1 MSVQYEPVEV
11 REDERRIAEKGIE
24 RYTQWLYRESNR
36 TFTPCYPWVL
46 VWVLDKEQVL
56 DSGIILPQHQQNK
69 TVHEGIVVATWKPF
83 TKEVRREFVEAEN
96 WLATMVFPKQP
107 IDKLWVAKTVEKKS
121 QFIQGQHIL
130 FPHWAG
136 APLHGFDDKRWRV
149 VKEEEW
155 SESKDGGI
163 FAEVEY
169 SPVHTKSQE
178 KLRKMLQGMLPIG
191 DESIIDLEQF
201 SSMVAAKIE
210 EQFLVVDK
218 DSKSVTLSG
227 R

>member
-1 MSVQYEPVEV
+1 MSVQYEPVEEI
-11 REDERRIAEKGIE
+11 RENERRIAEEGIE
-24 RYTQWLYRESNR
+24 RYTQWLYRQSNR

-46 VWVLDKEQVL
+46 VWVLDKEQVTEA
-56 DSGIILPQHQQNK
+56 GVVLPGFEQNK

-83 TKEVRREFVEAEN
+83 TKELGTGPVNGERVWR
-96 WLATMVFPKQP
+96 
-107 IDKLWVAKTVEKKS
+107 TVEKES
-121 QFIQGQHIL
+121 QFTPGQHIL

-136 APLHGFDDKRWRV
+136 APLHGFNDKRWRV

-169 SPVHTKSQE
+169 SPVHTKTGE
-178 KLRKMLQGMLPIG
+178 KLRKILNEILPKEAVDNDGIYDCTG
-191 DESIIDLEQF
+191 LASLI
-201 SSMVAAKIE
+201 AATIE
-210 EQFLVVDK
+210 EQFLIVDK